1 MGIMDGKVV
10 FLTGATRG
18 IGFATARV
26 MLKEGAEAIAICGRN
41 EANLAAA
48 LAKLNEEF
56 PGRNIAGY
64 WPNLLDQDEVEA
76 AVNAFAGKY
85 GRLDAACP
93 IAGITQSNSIKRM
106 GKGEFE
112 EQVSVNLIGSF
123 YVDRAAGL
131 IMRNQKSGSIV
142 NISSMTGLYGSG
154 MGAGYGASKGGVISM
169 TKSLAR
175 ELGFW
180 GIRVNCVAPGSIK
193 TDMTAGLRDA
203 ALKAVNDGIALRRM
217 GEPEEVANVIMFLA
231 SDLASYVNGACFSVD
246 GYAT

>member
-41 EANLAAA
+41 EANVAAA

-56 PGRNIAGY
+56 PGRNIDGY

-85 GRLDAACP
+85 SRLDAACP
-93 IAGITQSNSIKRM
+93 IAGITQSTSIKRM

-180 GIRVNCVAPGSIK
+180 GVRVNCVAPGSIK

>member
-26 MLKEGAEAIAICGRN
+26 MLKEGAEAVAICGRN
-41 EANLAAA
+41 EANVAAA

-56 PGRNIAGY
+56 PGRNIDGY

-93 IAGITQSNSIKRM
+93 IAGITQSTSIKRM